1 MTDFTPSA
9 RQIPMESSRIRIRHV
24 EPKDYERLYEIERDQ
39 TTLHT
44 WRYRG
49 KFPDFKDYEATLWKQ
64 TRAIL
69 VVESQKTGEIVG
81 YHHLHDVDDRA
92 GHGWFSVYSAPDK
105 RSTGLAMEGYVLFV
119 DWVFA
124 NTPLRWIYAY
134 VFSHNWQSFDSSV
147 RKGHILHVGSMK
159 ERLRVDGELTDVHVL
174 AASREL
180 FEKWPL
186 RIRMHKGHARRSEQ
200 QT

>member
-1 MTDFTPSA
+1 
-9 RQIPMESSRIRIRHV
+9 MESSRVSIRHV

-49 KFPDFKDYEATLWKQ
+49 NFPEFKDYEAILWKQ

-69 VVESQKTGEIVG
+69 VVESKKTGEIVG

-92 GHGWFSVYSAPDK
+92 SHGWFSVYSAPDK

-124 NTPLRWIYAY
+124 N
-134 VFSHNWQSFDSSV
+134 
-147 RKGHILHVGSMK
+147 ILHVGSMK
-159 ERLRVDGELTDVHVL
+159 ERLKVDGELTDVHVL

-186 RIRMHKGHARRSEQ
+186 RIQMHKGHARRSEQ